1 MLLCLKTSSLKLLL
15 CSECMLTDRKLK
27 HIILYVNAFIL
38 GFALMGFEMLGS
50 RYLYPY
56 YGGSIGTWAALI
68 STVLT
73 ALMIGY
79 FVGGIV
85 VDRSPSF
92 SLLGILILLSSIYLA
107 AIPKSAGFI
116 LERMIDTFGDGASS
130 VLLSSVVL
138 LLVPL
143 SILGGYT
150 PFAIRLALIERT
162 KSGRISGMIYG
173 ISTMGNILGTLTTT
187 FFLIPI
193 IGSRSITYL
202 LAMLVGGVGISFLV
216 YSFLRDREG
225 KT

>member
-1 MLLCLKTSSLKLLL
+1 MCLKTASLKLVSS
-15 CSECMLTDRKLK
+15 SECMETNRNFK
-27 HIILYVNAFIL
+27 HTILYINAFVL

-56 YGGSIGTWAALI
+56 YGGSIETWAALI
-68 STVLT
+68 STVLA

-85 VDRSPSF
+85 VDRFPSF
-92 SLLGILILLSSIYLA
+92 SLLGILILLSSIYLVC
-107 AIPKSAGFI
+107 IPKSATFV
-116 LERMIDTFGDGASS
+116 LEWMINTFGDGASS

-143 SILGGYT
+143 SIIGGYT
-150 PFAIRLALIERT
+150 PFAIRLALIEHV
-162 KSGRISGMIYG
+162 KSGQISGMIYG
-173 ISTMGNILGTLTTT
+173 ISTMGSILGTLTTT

-202 LAMLVGGVGISFLV
+202 LAILVGGVGISFLV
-216 YSFLRDREG
+216 YSFKR
-225 KT
+225 